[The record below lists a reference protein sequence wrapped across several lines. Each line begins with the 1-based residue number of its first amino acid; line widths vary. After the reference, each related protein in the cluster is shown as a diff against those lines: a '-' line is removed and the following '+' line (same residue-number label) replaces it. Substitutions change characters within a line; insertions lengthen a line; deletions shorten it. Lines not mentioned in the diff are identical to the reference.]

1 MGERR
6 VKTKAD
12 SSVSFDEDQAF
23 GLGDSF
29 DLMRHR
35 VGEILLV
42 SSLYDSYTLEEDG
55 QLGDRILADYVD
67 LHLRYTP
74 RVTRVSTARKAL
86 NLLGNRRFDLVITM
100 MRLPDMDV
108 VAFSEAVKSRFGT
121 PVVMLAYDSPEL
133 RGILKNFDPSA
144 VRHVVV
150 WSGDSRI
157 LLATIKLI
165 EDRWNVDHD
174 TEQGMVRVILL
185 VEDSVRRLSS
195 CLPMIYT
202 ELMTQT
208 RKVMAEGL
216 NYVDKLLRMRTRP
229 KILLARDYEDAQRL
243 YDKYREHM
251 LAVIS
256 DVRFP
261 RGGEMDGEAG
271 LDLLKWIRDQD
282 PRLPV
287 VMHSAE
293 AVNREPS
300 EALRSY
306 FLDKNSPT
314 WLQDLHEFFVT
325 HLGFGDFIFR
335 DADTKYEIDRART
348 TRQMERKIRAI
359 PDESLVYHLSQ
370 HHLST
375 WMMARGEQAVAKR
388 MRGRL
393 LSEFPDLD
401 HARQYV
407 CDQLNAL
414 RAEKRRGVV
423 SDFPTEEFDPTTP
436 FVRIGGGSLG
446 GKGRGI
452 AFLAALMH
460 RLRLNERYPDV
471 RIHVP
476 QTVAIGTDVFTEFL
490 EVNTL
495 EKAAVHSDD
504 DMAIAAA
511 FLGAELDRD
520 VMRSLQA
527 YLKVV
532 KHPLAVRSSSLLE
545 DSLYQPFAGMYCT
558 YMLPNNHPR
567 LGVRLQQLCAAI
579 KLVYASTFFQGPKA
593 YIRSSP
599 FRVEEERMGVIV
611 QRLAANRHGDV
622 CYPNFAGVAQSYNYY
637 PVGRLKANE
646 GLVQTALGLGKM
658 VVEGGNVLRFSPAR
672 PKVLPQFSSIGDML
686 RNSQT
691 EFYALDLANPDVRFK
706 AGLEGPLIKLGLD
719 RAERDGT
726 LAPVGSV
733 YARADGAVR
742 DGIYHEGPRLVTF
755 AHVLKSGQFPLATIL
770 QDLLSIGRRA
780 TGNEVEI
787 EFAVNLNPPEAA
799 LHEFAVLQCR
809 PMARSGGNT
818 VVDLEQPEADRT
830 LCWTGQ
836 ALGNGVIDDLY
847 DVVYVPLSTW
857 DPSHTVEIAREVGR
871 INERLEAEDRR
882 YILIG
887 MGRWG
892 TADHWLGI
900 PVGWHEIAGA
910 RVMVEVGTADYQV
923 EPSQGSHFFHN
934 ITAFRI
940 GYLTVQEGRDG
951 AFLDWNL
958 LDRAP
963 AISQT
968 AHVRHVRFSEP
979 LQVALDGRKGCGAI
993 LKPGESLVQETDS
1006 LDD

>member
-1 MGERR
+1 MKKR
-6 VKTKAD
+6 TDA
-12 SSVSFDEDQAF
+12 SVTFDEDQAF

-29 DLMRHR
+29 DLMRFR

-42 SSLYDSYTLEEDG
+42 SSLYDSYILEEDG

-74 RVTRVSTARKAL
+74 RVTRVSSAHKAL
-86 NLLGNRRFDLVITM
+86 TMLGNRRFDLVITM
-100 MRLPDMDV
+100 MRLPDMEV
-108 VAFSEAVKSRFGT
+108 VEFSQAVKSRYGT

-133 RGILKNFDPSA
+133 RGILKTFDPSA

-174 TEQGMVRVILL
+174 TERGMVRVILL

-208 RKVMAEGL
+208 RNVMAEGL
-216 NYVDKLLRMRTRP
+216 NYVDKLLRMRARP
-229 KILLARDYEDAQRL
+229 KILLARDYEEAQRL
-243 YDKYREHM
+243 YTKYSKRM
-251 LAVIS
+251 LTVIS

-261 RGGEMDGEAG
+261 RDGKMNAEAG
-271 LDLLKWIRDQD
+271 LELLQWIREQD

-293 AVNREPS
+293 PVDRERVM
-300 EALRSY
+300 ARDSY

-325 HLGFGDFIFR
+325 QLGFGDFIFR
-335 DADTKYEIDRART
+335 DAHSGHEIDRAKSMH
-348 TRQMERKIRAI
+348 QLERKIRTI
-359 PDESLVYHLSQ
+359 PDDSLVYHLGN

-375 WMMARGEQAVAKR
+375 WMMARGEHNVASS
-388 MRGRL
+388 MRSRI

-401 HARQYV
+401 HAREYV
-407 CDQLNAL
+407 CDQLRAL
-414 RAEKRRGVV
+414 RVEKRRGVV
-423 SDFPTEEFDPTTP
+423 SDFPSEEFDPSTP

-460 RLRLNERYPDV
+460 RLRLNERYPGV
-471 RIHVP
+471 RIGVP
-476 QTVAIGTDVFTEFL
+476 QTVAIGTDAFTKFL
-490 EVNTL
+490 EDNEL

-504 DMAIAAA
+504 DTAIAAA
-511 FLGAELDRD
+511 FLAADLDRD
-520 VMRSLQA
+520 LMRSLQEF
-527 YLKVV
+527 LKVV
-532 KHPLAVRSSSLLE
+532 RHPLAVRSSSLLE
-545 DSLYQPFAGMYCT
+545 DSLYQPFAGMYST
-558 YMLPNNHPR
+558 LMLPNNHPR

-579 KLVYASTFFQGPKA
+579 KLVYASTFYQGPKA

-611 QRLAANRHGDV
+611 QQLAANRHGDV
-622 CYPNFAGVAQSYNYY
+622 CYPNFAGVAQSYNFY
-637 PVGRLKANE
+637 PVGKLQAQE
-646 GLVQTALGLGKM
+646 GLVQVALGLGKM

-672 PKVLPQFSSIGDML
+672 PKVLPQFSTIRDML
-686 RNSQT
+686 RNSQK

-706 AGLEGPLIKLGLD
+706 ASGEGPLVKLGLD
-719 RAERDGT
+719 RAEADGT

-733 YARADGAVR
+733 FSHTDGVVR
-742 DGIYHEGPRLVTF
+742 DGIYHKGPRLVTF
-755 AHVLKSGQFPLATIL
+755 AHVLKSNQFPLAAVL

-787 EFAVNLNPPEAA
+787 EFAVNLNPPGAD

-818 VVDLEQPEADRT
+818 VVDLEQPEPGRA
-830 LCWTGQ
+830 LCWTKQ
-836 ALGNGVIDDLY
+836 ALGNGIIDDLY
-847 DVVYVPLSTW
+847 DVVYVPLATW
-857 DPSHTVEIAREVGR
+857 DPSHTVEIAREVGQ
-871 INERLEAEDRR
+871 INERLEAEGRR

-940 GYLTVQEGRDG
+940 GYLTVQEGRGG
-951 AFLDWNL
+951 AHIDWDI

-963 AISQT
+963 AIGQT
-968 AHVRHVRFSEP
+968 THVRHVRFDHP
-979 LQVALDGRKGCGAI
+979 LPVALDGRKGCGAI
-993 LKPGESLVQETDS
+993 FRPGETPFERDS
-1006 LDD
+1006 VDG